1 MAEIAARN
9 QRTDP
14 VELNLQPPTVIN
26 YRDNEQWKFLGFG
39 IDIPSNSLGSE
50 RSKGATRHTGG
61 FISRPNPSTMN
72 SQSNFLDLEFTFP
85 AIPLGQSCQR
95 GQPDIPEDSF
105 LDLTL
110 QYTPCDPVSPDEA
123 FNDDAGSSRRARETY
138 TFDSESEISARNQ
151 QSDPLEHNLQPSTV
165 ITESHV
171 APVAPLP
178 PPSPPLPTY
187 TCPICL
193 GPMTEETTTRCGHI
207 FCKGCIKSSLST
219 GDKCPICRH
228 RITPRGLHRLYF
240 YDAL

>member
-1 MAEIAARN
+1 MNSQNFVDLELTFPTIPLGQSG
-9 QRTDP
+9 QRGQPDILEDSFLDLSLQFTPCDP
-14 VELNLQPPTVIN
+14 VSRDEALNDDTI
-26 YRDNEQWKFLGFG
+26 
-39 IDIPSNSLGSE
+39 
-50 RSKGATRHTGG
+50 
-61 FISRPNPSTMN
+61 N

-105 LDLTL
+105 LDLSL
-110 QYTPCDPVSPDEA
+110 QFTPRDPVSLDEA

-138 TFDSESEISARNQ
+138 SFDSESEISARNQ
-151 QSDPLEHNLQPSTV
+151 QSDPLEHNLQPSTA

-171 APVAPLP
+171 VPIAPLP

-207 FCKGCIKSSLST
+207 FCKDCIIRSLST
-219 GDKCPICRH
+219 GDRCPICRH
-228 RITPRGLHRLYF
+228 KITPRGLHRLYF